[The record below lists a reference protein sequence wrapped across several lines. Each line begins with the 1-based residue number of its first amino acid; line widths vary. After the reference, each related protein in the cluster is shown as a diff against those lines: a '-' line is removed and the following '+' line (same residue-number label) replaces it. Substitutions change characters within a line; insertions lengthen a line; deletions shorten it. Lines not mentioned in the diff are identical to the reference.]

1 MITVA
6 SKLFVE
12 ESAQVDDRFMVKSK
26 LLDALRVGKL
36 QYIQM
41 RSEYL
46 QLSSLHSAISIISI
60 IHFQFL
66 PNTM

>member
-36 QYIQM
+36 QYIQTKLEN
-41 RSEYL
+41 SL
-46 QLSSLHSAISIISI
+46 PPSLHLASFFSI
-60 IHFQFL
+60 F
-66 PNTM
+66 N